1 MRCGHSPATEAALFG
16 GEGLEG
22 GLETGLGLATRAPL
36 GVRDSGGG
44 AATERAPAGDALT
57 GLADASSG
65 EGGDRVA
72 GGGGGGRGAVDDR
85 EGGGGEMDA
94 VAIAEGELIF
104 GGLAGEAAMTRA

>member
-1 MRCGHSPATEAALFG
+1 MRCGHSPATEAGVFG
-16 GEGLEG
+16 GEGRG
-22 GLETGLGLATRAPL
+22 VGLGTGLGVAARAPT
-36 GVRDSGGG
+36 GVVDSGGD
-44 AATERAPAGDALT
+44 AATERTPAGDAFT

-65 EGGDRVA
+65 EGGDRGA